1 LPGKHPATTANGA
14 LNLTSH
20 AANQSSEIPTALPI
34 HIQGLTKKFDQF
46 YALDSVDLEVRSG
59 EFLTLLGPSGS
70 GKTTLLMAIA
80 GFNRPDAGSIR
91 FGDTE
96 MILTPPHRRN
106 VGMVFQSYALFP
118 HMSVAENVAF
128 PLKLRQ
134 VSAKESA
141 ERVAEALATVQLSD
155 LGGRSIDQLS
165 GGQRQRV
172 ALARAFVFR
181 PRILLMDEPL
191 SALDK
196 KLREQMQ
203 IELKHLHQQ
212 LGVTTVYVTHDQREA
227 LTMSDRIAVI
237 NQGRLAQVDTP
248 HVIYNQPA
256 NPFVADFIGESTML
270 PLTRDSSG
278 RFFFEKHLIAADG
291 PKDSDS
297 DCSLVIRPER
307 LFVIKDQAVDTEKTI
322 VFSGVVRDFVYQG
335 ETAFALTSISDK
347 HELAFRFGTDS
358 SSSQHIMKPGDQVSL
373 GLNRRDVIIIPQ
385 ASDL

>member
-1 LPGKHPATTANGA
+1 MSEQPSSAAGK
-14 LNLTSH
+14 
-20 AANQSSEIPTALPI
+20 ALPI
-34 HIQGLTKKFDQF
+34 HIEGLTKRYGSM
-46 YALDSVDLEVRSG
+46 YALDSVDLEVKSG

-91 FGDTE
+91 FDDTE
-96 MILTPPHRRN
+96 MILSPPHKRN

-118 HMSVAENVAF
+118 HMTVAENVAF
-128 PLKLRQ
+128 PLKLRGVPAQ
-134 VSAKESA
+134 ESA
-141 ERVAEALATVQLSD
+141 ARVAEALATVQLDD
-155 LGGRSIDQLS
+155 LGGRDIDQLS

-203 IELKHLHQQ
+203 IELKHLHEK

-237 NQGRLAQVDTP
+237 NHGRLAQVDTP

-256 NPFVADFIGESTML
+256 NAFVADFIGESTML
-270 PLTRDSSG
+270 PLNRDADN
-278 RFFFEKHLIAADG
+278 RLCFENLVVDDNPQYTG
-291 PKDSDS
+291 
-297 DCSLVIRPER
+297 DCSLVVRPER
-307 LFVIKDQAVDTEKTI
+307 LSLSDAGENSEENI
-322 VFSGVVRDFVYQG
+322 VFSGKVREFVFQG
-335 ETAFALTSISDK
+335 ETAFALMAINDT
-347 HELAFRFGTDS
+347 HQLAFRFSTNAAS
-358 SSSQHIMKPGDQVSL
+358 AQNELRPGDSVSL
-373 GLNRRDVIIIPQ
+373 ALNRRDVIVIPRHD
-385 ASDL
+385 S